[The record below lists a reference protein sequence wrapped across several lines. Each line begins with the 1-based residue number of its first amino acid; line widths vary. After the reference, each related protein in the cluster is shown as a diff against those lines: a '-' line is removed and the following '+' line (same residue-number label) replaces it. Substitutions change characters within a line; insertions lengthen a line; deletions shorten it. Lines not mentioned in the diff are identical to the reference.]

1 MHRAPFWHSPEGK
14 NKNDGARS
22 SIFMQM
28 PFLSTR
34 DSASLSLWFSAPR
47 PYLIFHTHTQVQIPS
62 PNDSLFSFSV
72 EMKLIYVYTRRTMSN
87 DD

>member
-34 DSASLSLWFSAPR
+34 DSASLSLVLGTSSISHFP
-47 PYLIFHTHTQVQIPS
+47 HTHTQVQIPS